1 MIAKRDHNF
10 FWGSFR
16 FRIFFLLMIMG
27 LLPLL
32 AGSEMIKRSYR
43 SSIIDQKLSELR
55 YTCQTVAGQMSGN
68 SLAEAVDDEMTR
80 ELNFLA
86 EYCGGRLLLVDSSYR
101 ILFDTYGVTQN
112 KYCISEQIIDT
123 FSSRPYEH
131 YSQKT
136 EYLEL
141 AVPLR
146 TKTMLTDGDDSITGV
161 LLLSSSGAWIAKM
174 INFMNRQVLLIE
186 ITGSMILF
194 ALSFIFAWTSSTPW
208 KNLVT
213 TLNQVFDGNL
223 DVTFSTEGGYNE
235 TKEIINTFNQVLER
249 LRSIDQSRQEF
260 VSNVSHEL
268 KTPITSMRVLADSLI
283 SGDNVPVD
291 IYREFMQD
299 ISDEI
304 DRETKIINDLLT
316 LVRMDK
322 NATELNISQVN
333 INNLVEQILK
343 RVRPIAKTRSIEI
356 IFESF
361 RPVTADVDET
371 KLSLAV
377 TNLVENGVKYNNDGG
392 WVRVS
397 VNADHKYFYIK
408 VSDSGVGIPKDAQT
422 RIYERFYRVDKARS
436 RETGGTGL
444 GLAITQNVVKL
455 HHGGIKLN
463 STPGE
468 GTTFLVRIPLKYIE

>member
-1 MIAKRDHNF
+1 MIAKRDRNF

-16 FRIFFLLMIMG
+16 FYIFFLLLIMG

-55 YTCQTVAGQMSGN
+55 YTCETVAGQMSGN
-68 SLAEAVDDEMTR
+68 SLAEAVDDDMTR
-80 ELNFLA
+80 ELTFLA
-86 EYCGGRLLLVDSSYR
+86 EYSGGRLLLVDSSYR
-101 ILFDTYGVTQN
+101 IIFDTYSVSQN
-112 KYCISEQIIDT
+112 KYCISEQIIDI
-123 FSSRPYEH
+123 FGKNPYET
-131 YSQKT
+131 YSPKT

-146 TKTMLTDGDDSITGV
+146 TRTMLADGDDSITGV
-161 LLLSSSGAWIAKM
+161 LLLSASGAWIAKM
-174 INFMNRQVLLIE
+174 IDLMNRQILLIE

-208 KNLVT
+208 RDLVT
-213 TLNQVFDGNL
+213 TLQQVLDGNL
-223 DVTFSTEGGYNE
+223 DVTFSSEGGYNE

-249 LRSIDQSRQEF
+249 LRAIDQSRQEF

-283 SGDNVPVD
+283 AEDNVPVD

-304 DRETKIINDLLT
+304 DRETKIINDLLA
-316 LVRMDK
+316 LVRLDK
-322 NATELNISQVN
+322 NATELNISSVN
-333 INNLVEQILK
+333 INNLIEQILK

-361 RPVTADVDET
+361 RPVTAEVDET

-397 VNADHKYFYIK
+397 LNADHKYFYIK
-408 VSDSGVGIPKDAQT
+408 VSDSGVGIPKDALP
-422 RIYERFYRVDKARS
+422 RVFERFYRVDKARS

-444 GLAITQNVVKL
+444 GLAITKNVVQL
-455 HHGGIKLN
+455 HHGGIRLE
-463 STPGE
+463 STLGE
-468 GTTFLVRIPLKYIE
+468 GTTFLIRIPLKFIE

>member
-146 TKTMLTDGDDSITGV
+146 TRTMLTDGDDSITGV

-174 INFMNRQVLLIE
+174 INSMNRQVLLIE

-213 TLNQVFDGNL
+213 TLNQVLDGNL

-268 KTPITSMRVLADSLI
+268 KTPIT
-283 SGDNVPVD
+283 
-291 IYREFMQD
+291 
-299 ISDEI
+299 
-304 DRETKIINDLLT
+304 
-316 LVRMDK
+316 
-322 NATELNISQVN
+322 
-333 INNLVEQILK
+333 
-343 RVRPIAKTRSIEI
+343 
-356 IFESF
+356 
-361 RPVTADVDET
+361 
-371 KLSLAV
+371 
-377 TNLVENGVKYNNDGG
+377 
-392 WVRVS
+392 
-397 VNADHKYFYIK
+397 
-408 VSDSGVGIPKDAQT
+408 
-422 RIYERFYRVDKARS
+422 
-436 RETGGTGL
+436 
-444 GLAITQNVVKL
+444 
-455 HHGGIKLN
+455 
-463 STPGE
+463 
-468 GTTFLVRIPLKYIE
+468 